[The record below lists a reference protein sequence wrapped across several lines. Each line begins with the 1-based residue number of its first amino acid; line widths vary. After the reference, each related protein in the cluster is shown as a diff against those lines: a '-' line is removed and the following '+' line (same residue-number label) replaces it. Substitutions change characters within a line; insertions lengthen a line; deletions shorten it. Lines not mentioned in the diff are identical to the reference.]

1 MGGTCEKDTDASLKP
16 PTTEDDVSPEERAPP
31 KARPD
36 LSESD
41 ESATSRCHEILAAV
55 SQQEFITA
63 EVLKAYFEL
72 PVRLHDAIW
81 SHYCPAEAS
90 GLARDVFMQLLR
102 DSCSRRARSG
112 GFLFNIY
119 HIEAG
124 IVGGA
129 ELRAM
134 LEDELELAKAAMADL
149 GRERLGGPKS
159 EGRVFSAFVNKVPAA
174 GLNENQFA
182 TWATR
187 ELPEMG
193 ALLSAWL
200 MGKVRRCE
208 DELKQQMGAAGES
221 EEASEAQGAVLEIEA
236 LANYMPLTE
245 GQSGVIDSEALWGLG
260 RIWPK
265 GQQAALKRLYSTDDD
280 GCNLIMMARAIAGY
294 RGPTLIVLR
303 DMKGRVFGGFAQHEW
318 RDTGQFVA
326 DPDSFLFRIDEG
338 LAKFGAHGARNNLL
352 LATYGNKKG
361 FGMGGTTKTG
371 RLFVDSGLREGTHQL
386 HLVKG
391 RIVRHTYLVL
401 ATNSLP
407 ELCVAGEWRNEC
419 GSYEKDPHDAER
431 YAETKVDIWALEVW
445 GCGGHAAEEA
455 RNRHL
460 RGREVE
466 RQKRI
471 KVIIAAVDVEC
482 SHIGKNICFRLTRR

>member
-1 MGGTCEKDTDASLKP
+1 MGGTCEKDTDTSLKP

-41 ESATSRCHEILAAV
+41 ESAVSRCHEILAAV

-81 SHYCPAEAS
+81 SRYCPAEAS
-90 GLARDVFMQLLR
+90 GLARDVFIQLLR

-112 GFLFNIY
+112 GFLFNVY

-124 IVGGA
+124 TVGGA

-371 RLFVDSGLREGTHQL
+371 RLFVDSGLREG
-386 HLVKG
+386 
-391 RIVRHTYLVL
+391 
-401 ATNSLP
+401 
-407 ELCVAGEWRNEC
+407 EWRNEC

-445 GCGGHAAEEA
+445 GCGGNAAEEA

-471 KVIIAAVDVEC
+471 KVDKKMMFGGLNQDWRDNPDRVILGFMGKANASDYLDAAT
-482 SHIGKNICFRLTRR
+482 KNEARQAAQMERNNAK